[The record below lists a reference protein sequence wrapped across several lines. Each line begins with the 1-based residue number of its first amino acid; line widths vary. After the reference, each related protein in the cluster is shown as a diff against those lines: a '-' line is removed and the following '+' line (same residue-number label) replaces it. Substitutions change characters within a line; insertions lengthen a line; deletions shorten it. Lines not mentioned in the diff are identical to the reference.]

1 MMALENMA
9 VFSASTETSKQN
21 RVCEILGIEKPVIQA
36 NMFQLTSPELAAAV
50 SYAGGLGIIA
60 VATGDQFR
68 ADVQKLKSLT
78 DKPFGVEFSANDDT
92 IAMLQEEGVKIEI
105 FLGLSG
111 KDGGLLGNGD
121 YNVDAD
127 GIKKAK
133 DAGFTVIFRDVNCTV
148 EAVLKAEEAGADI
161 IVLSGYGN
169 GGHMGESCVTLNSIW
184 QTPRASLRFP

>member
-1 MMALENMA
+1 MNATLSRRNFLTGTVAAAGMMALGSMA
-9 VFSASTETSKQN
+9 GLSASAEKSEKN

-36 NMFQLTSPELAAAV
+36 NMSQLTSPELAAAV
-50 SYAGGLGIIA
+50 SNAGGLGIIA
-60 VATGDQFR
+60 VAAGDQFR

-92 IAMLQEEGVKIEI
+92 IAMLQEEGVKIVF
-105 FLGLSG
+105 FLGLGG

-133 DAGFTVIFRDVNCTV
+133 DAGVYVIGYDRLIENTD
-148 EAVLKAEEAGADI
+148 AVTEFH
-161 IVLSGYGN
+161 YGRSP
-169 GGHMGESCVTLNSIW
+169 GQV
-184 QTPRASLRFP
+184 